1 MLKDDAD
8 MVDRVKFLQEAA
20 IMAQFRHP
28 NVVTLHGVAKKE
40 GKVMMRIQLL
50 QCSVALSSDSNSY
63 SYMLLPL
70 GIESAAL

>member
-40 GKVMMRIQLL
+40 GKVPQL
-50 QCSVALSSDSNSY
+50 
-63 SYMLLPL
+63 
-70 GIESAAL
+70 